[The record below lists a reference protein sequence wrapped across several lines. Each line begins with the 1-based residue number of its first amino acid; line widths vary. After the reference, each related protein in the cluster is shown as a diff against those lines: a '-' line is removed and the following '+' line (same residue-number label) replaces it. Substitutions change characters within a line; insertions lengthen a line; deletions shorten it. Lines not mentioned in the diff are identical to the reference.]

1 MNTFKSKLLVT
12 SLFLAPALLAGCA
25 TGPNTAG
32 LGGGDY
38 VRAQARSAQQVEFG
52 TIESI
57 RAVTID
63 ASQPGMGNAVAPAVG
78 ALAGGALGSTI
89 GKGKGKTVAMV
100 LGALAGGAAGSAVQ
114 QAGNNVRGVEIT
126 VRLPYRTIAVTQ
138 ADEGLGLRLGDQVRV
153 LSGGGA
159 TRVAPR

>member
-1 MNTFKSKLLVT
+1 MNKFKLLTASIVLT
-12 SLFLAPALLAGCA
+12 PALLAGCA

-52 TIESI
+52 VIDSI
-57 RAVTID
+57 RAVTSD
-63 ASQPGMGNAVAPAVG
+63 ASQPGMGNSVIPAVG

-89 GKGKGKTVAMV
+89 GKGDGRKVAMV
-100 LGALAGGAAGSAVQ
+100 LGALAGGTTGAVVQ
-114 QAGNNVRGVEIT
+114 QAGNTLQGLEIT
-126 VRLPYRTIAVTQ
+126 VRLQHRVIAVTQ
-138 ADEGLGLRLGDQVRV
+138 ADEGLGLRPGDQVRV